1 MKKTLSKLAVL
12 IATTLS
18 LSAVAF
24 EAAAA
29 NSLIGGWRNNVAG
42 KNEVATILNDG
53 TYFLVQ
59 DSATDAGRMRYG
71 TYTYNET
78 TGAFT
83 TSGII
88 DTNGTDFS
96 NSKTF
101 LFSDENTF
109 YNPDDNPDTTFSRIT
124 SDSNPLIGS
133 WLIVDDTRPKKVVLN
148 LLADGTYF
156 NAVYR
161 APDATGSPGM
171 ERGTYNYNQVT
182 GELDFTSTQ
191 IDTNGDRGP
200 ANNGI
205 LCCPNN
211 LVTFSSYNLVNAF
224 SISENSTSTWT
235 RVAAVP
241 EADTSAMLLMG
252 AGVMGFIARRRKQ
265 TAV

>member
-109 YNPDDNPDTTFSRIT
+109 YNPDDNPDTSFSRIT

-182 GELDFTSTQ
+182 GELDFTSVQ
-191 IDTNGDRGP
+191 VDTNGEFGIAR
-200 ANNGI
+200 NGI
-205 LCCPNN
+205 LINPNFIATLSN
-211 LVTFSSYNLVNAF
+211 LNTLNSINTVT
-224 SISENSTSTWT
+224 SETDTLI

-241 EADTSAMLLMG
+241 EADTSVMLLMG
-252 AGVMGFIARRRKQ
+252 AGVMGFMVRRRKQ
-265 TAV
+265 AAA